1 MREKATGRWGAATY
15 PAVFAVLEDDLR
27 TVVGQLASGKDADRA
42 ANSIRCGGSL
52 QLSTERFKGT
62 AARALG
68 APVSLQ
74 QSLPSPLHVAL
85 SLKRILK
92 RIRQA

>member
-42 ANSIRCGGSL
+42 ADSIRCGGSL

-68 APVSLQ
+68 APVRCSNRCHLRCT
-74 QSLPSPLHVAL
+74 SRCRS
-85 SLKRILK
+85 SGY
-92 RIRQA
+92 